1 MPNLLTHAQDFFAKF
16 VRLLLNIEYR
26 YDTTHNDI
34 YTLMI
39 YHSFS
44 SNTLC
49 VILVVEPLLF
59 FDKKIRS
66 RRGGTRLKPAV
77 SRLCGDTTC
86 LPTGSRDR

>member
-39 YHSFS
+39 YHLFS

-49 VILVVEPLLF
+49 LILMKINIFLF
-59 FDKKIRS
+59 I
-66 RRGGTRLKPAV
+66 LYI
-77 SRLCGDTTC
+77 
-86 LPTGSRDR
+86 